1 MQRRSSRT
9 ISSMKTQCFI
19 TRWNT
24 EKTVEN
30 KTRGEVFLTNLREK
44 HCFYCFSDWYFT
56 LMVGQLCFR
65 PFFASLTNLI
75 SLQQLLTHQGTGSD
89 CLSYRKC
96 LKLTALFCISSHTK
110 VNFLSFKE
118 SLLLNSS
125 YRWLSIF
132 RGQNSED
139 PREIAFRGWKRN
151 IEYWILNIEF
161 RLVWIFKNSVWIWI
175 NVLE

>member
-1 MQRRSSRT
+1 MSPPPPPQLSSPLRLPCEQ
-9 ISSMKTQCFI
+9 SPFDFPKVVD
-19 TRWNT
+19 
-24 EKTVEN
+24 E
-30 KTRGEVFLTNLREK
+30 RGYNGLREK

-110 VNFLSFKE
+110 VNFLALKQ

-125 YRWLSIF
+125 YH
-132 RGQNSED
+132 
-139 PREIAFRGWKRN
+139 
-151 IEYWILNIEF
+151 
-161 RLVWIFKNSVWIWI
+161 
-175 NVLE
+175 

>member
-1 MQRRSSRT
+1 MSPPPPPQLSSPLRLPCEQ
-9 ISSMKTQCFI
+9 SPFDFPKVVD
-19 TRWNT
+19 
-24 EKTVEN
+24 E
-30 KTRGEVFLTNLREK
+30 RGYNGLREK

-161 RLVWIFKNSVWIWI
+161 RLVWIFKNSV
-175 NVLE
+175 